1 MRVAACNPQLL
12 PLLSR
17 SCAAIKISACRSPLT
32 PDVCQCMRNRR
43 QDFGQ
48 GAKSVVNAVVQL
60 VSEEGGGVGGEQARE
75 GPGSRLPAATG
86 GSFDSQPSGGNGRG
100 GAQSGGASSKPSG
113 GGGGGGGG
121 GGAGCRVTVGNIPRG
136 QANPEDLAEIFSA
149 AGRVASATVRVT
161 KSKQFEGTVTM
172 ESAAA
177 AGMAVE
183 LLNGADCNGRAL
195 RVRLS

>member
-1 MRVAACNPQLL
+1 
-12 PLLSR
+12 
-17 SCAAIKISACRSPLT
+17 
-32 PDVCQCMRNRR
+32 
-43 QDFGQ
+43 
-48 GAKSVVNAVVQL
+48 
-60 VSEEGGGVGGEQARE
+60 
-75 GPGSRLPAATG
+75 
-86 GSFDSQPSGGNGRG
+86 
-100 GAQSGGASSKPSG
+100 
-113 GGGGGGGG
+113 
-121 GGAGCRVTVGNIPRG
+121 
-136 QANPEDLAEIFSA
+136 LAEIFSA